1 MGYSKALQEAGAM
14 VLIGKIEK
22 EPRMSENTEKW
33 CRTKGEVNSSFSAL
47 IVLKSGCSGHSR
59 GLKSQG

>member
-1 MGYSKALQEAGAM
+1 MGYSKASQEAGAM

-33 CRTKGEVNSSFSAL
+33 CHTMGEVNSSFSAL
-47 IVLKSGCSGHSR
+47 IVLKSGGPGH
-59 GLKSQG
+59 

>member
-22 EPRMSENTEKW
+22 EPRMSENTEK
-33 CRTKGEVNSSFSAL
+33 
-47 IVLKSGCSGHSR
+47 
-59 GLKSQG
+59 